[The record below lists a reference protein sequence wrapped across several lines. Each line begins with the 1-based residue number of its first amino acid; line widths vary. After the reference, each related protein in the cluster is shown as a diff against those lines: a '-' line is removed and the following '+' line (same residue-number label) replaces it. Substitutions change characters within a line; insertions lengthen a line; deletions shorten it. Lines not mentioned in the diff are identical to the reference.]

1 MFLFNVCIYTQGSFS
16 RMYLNRVKELKAE
29 CLRIWIIYLYSI
41 QSDLYTLPVIL
52 RSNPNLP
59 YMTLNLTFI
68 YDSGCKTVCT
78 TLFCWLG
85 AFLCVAVTLYNC
97 SVGRSDCSQC
107 HTADQK
113 YDCVWCGEGQSS
125 CVHKETCSAGVRDT
139 CPAPVIL
146 SVSYLESIF
155 VLSTNAFM
163 YSVHTTFV
171 ERR

>member
-59 YMTLNLTFI
+59 YMTLNL
-68 YDSGCKTVCT
+68 
-78 TLFCWLG
+78 
-85 AFLCVAVTLYNC
+85 FLCVAVTLYNC